1 MPRDSYSIQLPPD
14 WEKTYEYDD
23 GGLVLFSSPS
33 NYAGVNVFAFF
44 AEFGWKEDYNVDLMT
59 TSNLNLN
66 EDEPAYRTVDVWR
79 VSTTIRR
86 SKYEYDGEGGY
97 CDIEGHGL
105 HILTENYS
113 YFVRVEICT
122 HSKTEFDEA
131 FVESVFAGFRYQ

>member
-1 MPRDSYSIQLPPD
+1 MGFQ
-14 WEKTYEYDD
+14 
-23 GGLVLFSSPS
+23 SPGS
-33 NYAGVNVFAFF
+33 YAGVDILSVFS
-44 AEFGWKEDYNVDLMT
+44 EFGGIEDRNIDIKVILE
-59 TSNLNLN
+59 LGLN
-66 EDEPAYRTVDVWR
+66 ENEPAYRTVDVWP

-122 HSKTEFDEA
+122 HAKTEFDEA
-131 FVESVFAGFRYQ
+131 FVESIFAGFRYQ